1 MKSNIQLHLEEILD
15 NSENYFS
22 VLTVNV
28 NSVGIQLAAP
38 EKIEIDELHTN
49 TLNFLLL
56 WFSKLNT
63 ICSDIQN
70 HILNNGIDDGY
81 KKFISEDFTYL
92 HDYFLNKDDEDE
104 LHHQLT
110 EKMSIIAASTSSLYN
125 VKKYSLIYKFFS
137 NFSFFR
143 KKFNKEV
150 LMISNFMYS
159 YFWIIFYF
167 KIALNK
173 KEIEIENFYKD
184 YKKLLEVLHE

>member
-1 MKSNIQLHLEEILD
+1 MKSNIQKHLEEILN

-28 NSVGIQLAAP
+28 NSVGFQLAAP
-38 EKIEIDELHTN
+38 DKIEIDELHTN

-63 ICSDIQN
+63 VCSKIQS
-70 HILNNGIDDGY
+70 HIINNGIDNGY
-81 KKFISEDFTYL
+81 EKFIKEDFTYL
-92 HDYFLNKDDEDE
+92 HEYFLNKEEDG

-125 VKKYSLIYKFFS
+125 VKKYSLIYKTCS

-143 KKFNKEV
+143 KNYNKEV
-150 LMISNFMYS
+150 LLISNFMYS

-167 KIALNK
+167 KLALNK
-173 KEIEIENFYKD
+173 KELEIEKFYKD
-184 YKKLLEVLHE
+184 YKKLLKILHE